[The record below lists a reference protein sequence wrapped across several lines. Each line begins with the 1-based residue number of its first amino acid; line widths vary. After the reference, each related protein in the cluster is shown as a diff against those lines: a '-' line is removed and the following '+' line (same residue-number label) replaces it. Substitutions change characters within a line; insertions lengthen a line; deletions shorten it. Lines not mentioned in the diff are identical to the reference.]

1 MSVQESNNYE
11 KMSAL
16 LNDIISLIAT
26 MPVSL
31 MDSFVPKWQVPK
43 SIFSYAGDGIRT
55 REHLRDR
62 ALNP

>member
-16 LNDIISLIAT
+16 LNDIISLMAT

-43 SIFSYAGDGIRT
+43 SISSYAGDGT
-55 REHLRDR
+55 F
-62 ALNP
+62 A